1 LRLAANQNFIQF
13 TLSNLTNPVS
23 TQTSDP
29 IIDIKI
35 TFKSYVVS
43 TFDSK
48 ITVTNSEP
56 SLVTDYNLVQSSL
69 FPSESASYQL

>member
-1 LRLAANQNFIQF
+1 VRLAASQDFVQF
-13 TLSNLTNPVS
+13 TLSNVTNPVS

-35 TFKSYVVS
+35 TSNGYLVS
-43 TFDSK
+43 TFASK

-56 SLVTDYNLVQSSL
+56 ALITDYNLV
-69 FPSESASYQL
+69 